1 MSREKFTKREI
12 LLRGSA
18 QVDLLL
24 ALIPNLPVD
33 SVKPIQ
39 VLIREEVKS
48 RKLDQNALYWAG
60 PLKDIAEQCWIGG
73 KQYTAEVWADYFK
86 RLFLPEQYDVD
97 HCKDESYCKWSNGP
111 DGEPVLVGSSTD
123 LTIKGFA
130 QYLEQIHAFGANLGV
145 QFHEVPQR
153 N

>member
-1 MSREKFTKREI
+1 MRDKFVQRKIRLVGPTQ
-12 LLRGSA
+12 LA
-18 QVDLLL
+18 TVM
-24 ALIPNLPVD
+24 ALIPTLPID
-33 SVKPIQ
+33 PSKPLEI
-39 VLIREEVKS
+39 VVREEVKS

-97 HCKDESYCKWSNGP
+97 LCKDEGYIKWSYGP

-130 QYLEQIHAFGANLGV
+130 QYLEQIYAFGANLGV
-145 QFHEVPQR
+145 EFHEAPQR
-153 N
+153 G